1 MRINFPHNPV
11 LIAYV
16 FLISYMPVWSEDSLS
31 RKSIEDAL
39 RLASEGLYTQSIAAF
54 DAIRKQTPGL
64 IEPLDGDNM
73 GTVYAAARDKAGHE
87 AFCRWLFEQF
97 PLPLRIEDAERT
109 AKAYIIYPG
118 ADNIAML
125 VHAEKLT
132 RYAAENGSGGFLPWF
147 HVAEGIALFRL
158 KDYDEAAKWLAMT
171 AENRDP
177 SIRGLALAYSA
188 LNNLGQGKTRAAR
201 KLLKEAKK
209 ELAKLP
215 QPGSEKYI
223 HQWPNV
229 LNIELAINE
238 AEAIFEQ
245 K

>member
-1 MRINFPHNPV
+1 MRTHSTHYCVF
-11 LIAYV
+11 IASA
-16 FLISYMPVWSEDSLS
+16 FLLSYTPVWSEDSLS
-31 RKSIEDAL
+31 RKPIEDAL
-39 RLASEGLYTQSIAAF
+39 ELASQGNYIQSIAAF
-54 DAIRKQTPGL
+54 DAVRKQTPHL

-73 GTVYAAARDKAGHE
+73 GTVYAAAGDKAGHE
-87 AFCRWLFEQF
+87 AFCEWLFEQF
-97 PLPLRIEDAERT
+97 PLPQRVEDAERT
-109 AKAYIIYPG
+109 AKTYIIFPG
-118 ADNIAML
+118 ADNIEML

-132 RYAAENGSGGFLPWF
+132 RYAAENGAGGFLPWF

-158 KDYDEAAKWLAMT
+158 KDYDEAGKWLAMT

-177 SIRGLALAYSA
+177 NVRGLALAYSA
-188 LNNLGQGKTRAAR
+188 LNNLGQGKKRAAR

-209 ELAKLP
+209 DLAKLP
-215 QPGSEKYI
+215 QPGSDKYR

-238 AEAIFEQ
+238 VEAILE